1 MTHHESP
8 FDLKLALTIAEGA
21 ARTAGALIRK
31 AYYLPRTIRDK
42 GVNDLVT
49 ETDVASERTIV
60 GILRNAFPNH
70 NITAEEAGQHV
81 NEFPG
86 APTWWVD
93 PLDGTYNF
101 VHAVPRFS
109 VSIGCVDADKNV
121 LVGVVYD
128 PMFDECFCAVRGSG
142 ATCNG
147 EPIAVSKAATLR
159 ESLAASGFA
168 PDLRKT
174 NNNRAEW
181 SAFVERCQGMARM
194 GSAAMDMCY
203 VACGRFDLYWEYGPT
218 AIDRSAGTLIVQE
231 AGGKVTDCAGN
242 PFDVIQAPCVL
253 ASNGRVHDEAVSVLI
268 AARQSVGET
277 R

>member
-1 MTHHESP
+1 MYSP
-8 FDLKLALTIAEGA
+8 DFDLVNALQIAEGA
-21 ARTAGALIRK
+21 ARAAGALIRR
-31 AYYLPRTIRDK
+31 AYYLPRKVKDK

-49 ETDVASERTIV
+49 ETDVASERLITGV
-60 GILRNAFPNH
+60 LRRAFPTH
-70 NITAEEAGQHV
+70 NIVAEEAGKHADHS
-81 NEFPG
+81 PD
-86 APTWWVD
+86 APTWWID

-101 VHAVPRFS
+101 VHAVPRFG
-109 VSIGCVDADKNV
+109 VSIGCVDRDKNV

-128 PMFDECFCAVRGSG
+128 PMFDECFCAVRGGG
-142 ATCNG
+142 ATRNG
-147 EPIAVSKAATLR
+147 DPISVSEAAALR

-168 PDLRKT
+168 PDLRKA

-194 GSAAMDMCY
+194 GSAALDMCY

-218 AIDRSAGTLIVQE
+218 AIDRSAGTLIVLE
-231 AGGKVTDCAGN
+231 AGGKVTDCVGN
-242 PFDVIQAPCVL
+242 PFDVIAAPSVL
-253 ASNGRVHDEAVSVLI
+253 ASNGRVHAEAVSVLV